1 MTYPHLPLSFCLF
14 IFSIFRLSVSLSFVF
29 LSFVVLS
36 LCLSVLLSFRLSA
49 FSVFYEKRHS
59 VFKYF
64 RGKLF
69 FEKRHSVFKY
79 FRGKHFFIKRDT
91 VSSNIWG
98 ANFFLSKVY
107 PTCVP
112 TWKAWRIFFSYSTLA
127 PLANGRSL
135 EPQAEMKAPI
145 YNNWGMQRKSF

>member
-64 RGKLF
+64 RGK
-69 FEKRHSVFKY
+69 
-79 FRGKHFFIKRDT
+79 HFFIKRDT
-91 VSSNIWG
+91 MSSSIWG
-98 ANFFLSKVY
+98 ANFFFIKS
-107 PTCVP
+107 VP
-112 TWKAWRIFFSYSTLA
+112 NLRAYMKSTIFFIFDLSPSGQWSILRTSGRDESSYL
-127 PLANGRSL
+127 
-135 EPQAEMKAPI
+135 Q
-145 YNNWGMQRKSF
+145 